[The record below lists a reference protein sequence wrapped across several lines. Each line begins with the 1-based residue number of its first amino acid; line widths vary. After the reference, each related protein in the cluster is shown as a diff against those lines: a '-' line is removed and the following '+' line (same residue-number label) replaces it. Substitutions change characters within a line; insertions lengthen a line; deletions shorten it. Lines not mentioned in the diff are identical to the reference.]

1 MKKIAID
8 IGHARGTGARG
19 NGYEEHEVCTR
30 LASELK
36 DILESFKLQ
45 TFTADIIDFPEQIN
59 SADLTSA
66 VKAINAGGYDA
77 CISLHMD
84 ASDNPTARGAHFCYY
99 SQNGKRLAEE
109 IALRLCPQLPGRYEK
124 TKRRTD
130 LYILKRTTPV
140 AVLVECGFI
149 TNQRDAE
156 WVNNHIHEAAR
167 SIALG
172 IAAFFDTVSGKEGE

>member
-1 MKKIAID
+1 MKRIAID
-8 IGHARGTGARG
+8 VGHARGTGARG

-30 LASELK
+30 LAAELK
-36 DILESFKLQ
+36 AILESFRLQ
-45 TFTADIIDFPEQIN
+45 HFSADIIDFPEETN
-59 SADLTSA
+59 SGDLTSS
-66 VKAINAGGYDA
+66 VKAINAGGYDL

-84 ASDNPTARGAHFCYY
+84 ASDNATAHGAHVCYY
-99 SQNGKRLAEE
+99 SQEGKRLAGE
-109 IALRLCPQLPGRYEK
+109 IARRLCPQLPGRYEK

-149 TNQRDAE
+149 TNPRDAE
-156 WVNNHIHEAAR
+156 WVNAHPHDVAR

-172 IAAFFDTVSGKEGE
+172 VAAHLEDYNESL